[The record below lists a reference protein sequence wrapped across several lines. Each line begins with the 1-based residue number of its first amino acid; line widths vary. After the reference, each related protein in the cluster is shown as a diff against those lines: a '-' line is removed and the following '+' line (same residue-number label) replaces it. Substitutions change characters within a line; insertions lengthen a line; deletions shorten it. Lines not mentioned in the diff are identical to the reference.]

1 MRYSTTIQ
9 TIVVAALLGGL
20 WCPEALAQRGR
31 EQIRLSVG
39 ESSLIRVQRNITRVV
54 VGNPRVADVRATG
67 AQEVLVVGR
76 GRGATTITAST
87 AGGER
92 YTYSVQVSAVETGSL
107 LELVRGFLG
116 PMEGIYPRI
125 YGDMVVIEGEA
136 VTAEM
141 FGRAERATQLFGG
154 QVKNFVRFR
163 PSAVEQVN
171 KVMRKVGLGDVQAN
185 LIGGKLF
192 LEGSVGS
199 EEDMNKARAVARAY
213 GLDAE
218 NLITMGRASMVE
230 VNVEFVEIRRTGLD
244 RIGIRWPSS
253 VGATGEMTFTSTPY
267 FESESGATRP
277 PTTLGLNILSDTS
290 MTLEMLFSDG
300 YARMLAQPR
309 LVCGS
314 GSKAQFL
321 AGGEV
326 PVVIINDRTV
336 SVEYKEFG
344 IRLKVAPVA
353 NAQARGR
360 TTINMDLEAEVSQVD
375 ESLRTLGVPGFRT
388 RRVKTSVTVEEGQS
402 IVLSGLFSDEES
414 KAVQRFPLLGHI
426 PIIGELFKSR
436 EFRQERSNL
445 VVFVTP
451 HVVTPEAPRV
461 QRAIR
466 NIQKMYR
473 EARSQVRWG
482 VLD

>member
-1 MRYSTTIQ
+1 MRTTTAILTFL
-9 TIVVAALLGGL
+9 TIIVFEVIL
-20 WCPEALAQRGR
+20 CPEAVAQPR
-31 EQIRLSVG
+31 EQIRLAVG
-39 ESSLIRVQRNITRVV
+39 ESTLIRVSRNITRVV

-67 AQEVLVVGR
+67 PREVLVVGR
-76 GRGATTITAST
+76 GRGATTITATT

-92 YTYSVQVSAVETGSL
+92 YNYSVQVAAMETGSL

-116 PMEGIYPRI
+116 PIEGIYPRI
-125 YGDMVVIEGEA
+125 YGDMVVIEGDA
-136 VTAEM
+136 TTASM
-141 FGRAERATQLFGG
+141 FGRAQRATELFGS

-163 PSAVEQVN
+163 PSAIEQVN
-171 KVMRKVGLGDVQAN
+171 KVLRKVGLADVEAN

-199 EEDMNKARAVARAY
+199 EEDMNKARAVSKAY

-218 NLITMGRASMVE
+218 NLITMGRSLMVE
-230 VNVEFVEIRRTGLD
+230 VDVEFVEIRRRGAD

-253 VGATGEMTFTSTPY
+253 VSASGDMTFTATPV
-267 FESESGATRP
+267 FEGQGTRP
-277 PTTLGLNILSDTS
+277 PTILGLNVMADTDMS
-290 MTLEMLFSDG
+290 LEMLFSDG
-300 YARMLAQPR
+300 YARLLSQPR
-309 LVCGS
+309 LVCAS

-326 PVVIINDRTV
+326 PVAVVTEQNV
-336 SVEYKEFG
+336 SVDYKEFG
-344 IRLKVAPVA
+344 VKLEVAPVA
-353 NAQARGR
+353 DARGN
-360 TTINMDLEAEVSQVD
+360 IGMELLAEVSGVD
-375 ESLRTLGVPGFRT
+375 ESLRVLGVPGFRT
-388 RRVKTSVTVEEGQS
+388 RRVKTNVTLREGQS
-402 IVLSGLFSDEES
+402 IVLSGLFSNEES

-436 EFRQERSNL
+436 EFQQERSNL

-451 HVVTPEAPRV
+451 HVVTPQAPRV

-473 EARSQVRWG
+473 GAEKTVRWG

>member
-1 MRYSTTIQ
+1 MRYTNFILTA
-9 TIVVAALLGGL
+9 VVVFGL
-20 WCPEALAQRGR
+20 EAFLCQDANAQRRR
-31 EQIRLSVG
+31 EEIRLSVG
-39 ESSLIRVQRNITRVV
+39 ESTLIQVQKNISRAV
-54 VGNPRVADVRATG
+54 VGNPRVADIRETG
-67 AQEVLVVGR
+67 PREVLVVGR
-76 GRGATTITAST
+76 GRGATQITLT
-87 AGGER
+87 AGGDR
-92 YTYSVQVSAVETGSL
+92 FTYSVQVSAVETGSL

-116 PMEGIYPRI
+116 PIEGVFPRI

-136 VTAEM
+136 TSAEM
-141 FGRAERATQLFGG
+141 YGRAQRATDLFGG

-163 PSAVEQVN
+163 PSAIEQVN
-171 KVMRKVGLGDVQAN
+171 KVLRKVGLADVQAT
-185 LIGGKLF
+185 LVGGRLF

-199 EEDMNKARAVARAY
+199 EEDMNKATAVSNAY
-213 GLDAE
+213 GLNAE
-218 NLITMGRASMVE
+218 NLITMGRSLMVE
-230 VNVEFVEIRRTGLD
+230 VDVEFVEMRRQGLD

-253 VGATGEMTFTSTPY
+253 VGGSAELGLTHTLWYEGTGQQ
-267 FESESGATRP
+267 P
-277 PTTLGLNILSDTS
+277 PSTLGLNVLSDTS
-290 MTLEMLFSDG
+290 MTLELLFSDG
-300 YARMLAQPR
+300 YARLLAQPR
-309 LVCGS
+309 LVCAS
-314 GSKAQFL
+314 GSKASFL

-326 PVVIINDRTV
+326 PVVVINDRTV

-353 NAQARGR
+353 DARGN
-360 TTINMDLEAEVSQVD
+360 INMKMMAEVSHID

-388 RRVKTSVTVEEGQS
+388 RRVETTVTVREGQS
-402 IVLSGLFSDEES
+402 IVLSGLFSNDES

-451 HVVTPEAPRV
+451 HIVTPQTPRV

-473 EARSQVRWG
+473 EADRQVRWG

>member
-1 MRYSTTIQ
+1 MRYTTTVFSTLVFI
-9 TIVVAALLGGL
+9 ALGAVSSPRA
-20 WCPEALAQRGR
+20 WAE
-31 EQIRLSVG
+31 ENIRLSVG
-39 ESSLIRVQRNITRVV
+39 ESTLIQVQGNITRAV
-54 VGNPRVADVRATG
+54 VGNPRVADIRETG
-67 AQEVLVVGR
+67 PREVLVVGR
-76 GRGATTITAST
+76 GRGATQITLST

-92 YTYSVQVSAVETGSL
+92 FFYSVQVSAVETGSL

-125 YGDMVVIEGEA
+125 YGDMVVIEGDAES
-136 VTAEM
+136 AEM
-141 FGRAERATQLFGG
+141 FGRAQRATDLFGD

-163 PSAVEQVN
+163 PSAIEQVN
-171 KVMRKVGLGDVQAN
+171 KVLHKVGLADVQAN
-185 LIGGKLF
+185 LIGGRMF

-199 EEDMNKARAVARAY
+199 EEDMNKATAVSRAY

-218 NLITMGRASMVE
+218 NLITMGRSLMVE
-230 VNVEFVEIRRTGLD
+230 VDVEFVELRRQGAD

-253 VGATGEMTFTSTPY
+253 VSTNADLNLSHTLWYEGTGQQPPSTL
-267 FESESGATRP
+267 S
-277 PTTLGLNILSDTS
+277 LGVQNNTA
-290 MTLEMLFSDG
+290 MTLELLFSDG
-300 YARMLAQPR
+300 YARLLAQPR
-309 LVCGS
+309 LVCAS

-326 PVVIINDRTV
+326 PVVVINDRTV

-344 IRLKVAPVA
+344 VLLKVAPVA
-353 NAQARGR
+353 DARGN
-360 TTINMDLEAEVSQVD
+360 INMDLGAEVSAVD

-388 RRVKTSVTVEEGQS
+388 RRVETSVTVQEGQS
-402 IVLSGLFSDEES
+402 IVLSGLFSNDES

-451 HVVTPEAPRV
+451 HVVTPQAPRV

-473 EARSQVRWG
+473 EAERQVRWG